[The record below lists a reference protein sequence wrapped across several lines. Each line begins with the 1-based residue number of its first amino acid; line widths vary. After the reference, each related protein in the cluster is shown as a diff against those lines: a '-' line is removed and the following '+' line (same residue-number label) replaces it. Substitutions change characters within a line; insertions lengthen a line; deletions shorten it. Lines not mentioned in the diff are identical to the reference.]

1 MPNQSAVARSWIPL
15 VVTTILIVSSAQA
28 QDAAADHFAK
38 GKKLVEDNC
47 IDCMGG
53 TPKGEE
59 EGIRE
64 LEAALQAHYE
74 QPVAAY
80 KMLADAYANMA
91 TYVQKDGEAA
101 SKEFCEKE
109 YAVYRKHYELAPD
122 DEEVLMDY
130 ARTLT
135 EAKDQIAID
144 RTILGL
150 NPKNADARFSLG
162 ELLLQQDNVKEGL
175 EEMKQ
180 AVTLERDPE
189 GVRTDVQRVIEALDR
204 HHCALKNATV
214 YNAEVSKAEA
224 AATRGPG
231 DPEPMAIFKKKFVA
245 ALEQHVCAA
254 PAVSQKS
261 R

>member
-1 MPNQSAVARSWIPL
+1 
-15 VVTTILIVSSAQA
+15 
-28 QDAAADHFAK
+28 
-38 GKKLVEDNC
+38 
-47 IDCMGG
+47 MGG
-53 TPKGEE
+53 TQKGEE

-101 SKEFCEKE
+101 SKAFVEKE
-109 YAVYRKHYELAPD
+109 FAVYRKLYELAPD

-130 ARTLT
+130 SRTLT
-135 EAKDQIAID
+135 DAKDQIAID
-144 RTILGL
+144 RKILGL
-150 NPKNADARFSLG
+150 NSKNTDARFSLG
-162 ELLLQQDNVKEGL
+162 ELLLQQGMVKEGV

-189 GVRTDVQRVIEALDR
+189 SVRNDVQRVIEALDLN
-204 HHCALKNATV
+204 HCPLKNAAV
-214 YNAEVSKAEA
+214 YNAEVFKAEA
-224 AATRGPG
+224 AASRGPG
-231 DPEPMAIFKKKFVA
+231 DPQPMAIFKVKFVA

-254 PAVSQKS
+254 LAASPKS